1 MEKRQLSEE
10 EIDLLPAEPIVPV
23 TATSWFGWGLKT
35 KRTKSQKKLP
45 LSTRKFIE
53 WERKKYLRERLPKV
67 FHTAIMQLDRPD
79 LLTAASL
86 FKAYRVEDFRS
97 EPKSALIQ
105 FVLAYRE
112 DSEQYHPA
120 EPMPYGALPDL
131 G

>member
-1 MEKRQLSEE
+1 MNDDFEE
-10 EIDLLPAEPIVPV
+10 EDIDLRPAEPIRPV
-23 TATSWFGWGLKT
+23 TAIPWSGWKE
-35 KRTKSQKKLP
+35 KVKPTKSQKKLP

-53 WERKKYLRERLPKV
+53 WERKRYLREQLPKV

-105 FVLAYRE
+105 FILAHRE
-112 DSEQYHPA
+112 DPEQYYPA